1 MMQSIEEFSGITSS
15 KIRWEP
21 YLEKMILEEIEA
33 LSNLRDICF
42 PYRISGTFTANIP
55 KSQSTGKA
63 VEAVEATEI
72 PAVRQVIST
81 ADVKVVANATAIEFS
96 DEAEIVDLY
105 GDLMERELKEAAKRM
120 VRKENEDIINT
131 LIAGAGSQTN
141 GLYTQITYEDI
152 TYAKA
157 YLRKQGIN
165 PDTVLVGPDEY
176 AQLLNDVRVL
186 TLSDTNEQAYN
197 EGRLNARIA
206 GMRLV
211 EVPEM
216 PPKTVIVM
224 DTSVNPLWLVLLDDM
239 KVEAFRDY
247 DRRTKKVQMIA
258 YEKPAVLRPEA
269 IRKIILQ

>member
-1 MMQSIEEFSGITSS
+1 MQSIEEFSGITSS

-81 ADVKVVANATAIEFS
+81 VDVKVVANATAIEFS
-96 DEAEIVDLY
+96 DEAEMVDFY
-105 GDLMERELKEAAKRM
+105 GGLMERELKEAVKRM